1 MPSKRQSGL
10 RVVPGRQGHMRMRL
24 WIKASLILPA
34 LCLAG
39 LTAYAQQ
46 QGSSQQQ
53 TSDPVADAARK
64 AREEKKNA
72 QKPKKVYTD
81 DDVRHNLG
89 GPAAPSSTS
98 GTGSAGASSAGGA
111 PASGEKRVGG
121 EQKAGKEEK
130 GEDPKSE
137 AAWRKRFQ
145 DQREKIAKAEREL
158 DILQREA
165 QKSQV
170 EYYTDPQK
178 AMTEQNSQAE
188 VNEKMAPIRAR
199 YPNSVYPS
207 ASLLCTRVCG
217 CSLSAT

>member
-1 MPSKRQSGL
+1 
-10 RVVPGRQGHMRMRL
+10 MRMRF

-89 GPAAPSSTS
+89 GPAAPSSTT
-98 GTGSAGASSAGGA
+98 GTGSAGTNSTGGA
-111 PASGEKRVGG
+111 AASGEKKATG
-121 EQKAGKEEK
+121 EQKAGKDEK
-130 GEDPKSE
+130 GEDPNSE

-170 EYYTDPQK
+170 QYYTDPQK

-188 VNEKMAPIRAR
+188 VNEKMAKIQAKKQEIVQLKQGLDDLEDQLRKSGGDIGWAR
-199 YPNSVYPS
+199 
-207 ASLLCTRVCG
+207 
-217 CSLSAT
+217 

>member
-1 MPSKRQSGL
+1 
-10 RVVPGRQGHMRMRL
+10 MRMRF

-64 AREEKKNA
+64 AREEKKNT

-89 GPAAPSSTS
+89 GPAAPSSTT
-98 GTGSAGASSAGGA
+98 GAGSAGASSAGAA
-111 PASGEKRVGG
+111 PASGEKKVGG

-130 GEDPKSE
+130 GEDPNSE

-170 EYYTDPQK
+170 QYYTDPQK

-188 VNEKMAPIRAR
+188 VNEKMAKIQAKKQEIVQLKQGLDDLEDQLRKSGGDIGWAR
-199 YPNSVYPS
+199 
-207 ASLLCTRVCG
+207 
-217 CSLSAT
+217 

>member
-1 MPSKRQSGL
+1 
-10 RVVPGRQGHMRMRL
+10 MRF

-89 GPAAPSSTS
+89 GPAAPSSTT
-98 GTGSAGASSAGGA
+98 GTGSAGTSSTGGA
-111 PASGEKRVGG
+111 AASGEKKATG
-121 EQKAGKEEK
+121 EQKAGKDEK
-130 GEDPKSE
+130 GEDPNSE

-170 EYYTDPQK
+170 QYYTDPQK

-188 VNEKMAPIRAR
+188 VNEKMAKIQAKKQEIVQLKQGLDDLEDQLRKSGGDIGWAR
-199 YPNSVYPS
+199 
-207 ASLLCTRVCG
+207 
-217 CSLSAT
+217 

>member
-1 MPSKRQSGL
+1 
-10 RVVPGRQGHMRMRL
+10 MRMRF
-24 WIKASLILPA
+24 WIKALLILPA
-34 LCLAG
+34 LYLAG

-111 PASGEKRVGG
+111 PASGEKKVGG

-170 EYYTDPQK
+170 QYYTDPQK

-188 VNEKMAPIRAR
+188 VNEKMAKIQAKKQEIAQLKQGLDDLEDQLRKSGGDIGWAR
-199 YPNSVYPS
+199 
-207 ASLLCTRVCG
+207 
-217 CSLSAT
+217 

>member
-1 MPSKRQSGL
+1 
-10 RVVPGRQGHMRMRL
+10 MRMRF

-111 PASGEKRVGG
+111 PASGEKKVGG

-170 EYYTDPQK
+170 QYYTDPQK

-188 VNEKMAPIRAR
+188 VNEKMAKIQAKKQEIVQLKQGLDDLEDQLRKSGGDIGWAR
-199 YPNSVYPS
+199 
-207 ASLLCTRVCG
+207 
-217 CSLSAT
+217 